1 MIAQD
6 VQAVLPEA
14 VSTDDE
20 GYLAVSY
27 TDMIPLAIE
36 AIKEL
41 KERNEILIKFIKSKF
56 SEFEI

>member
-14 VSTDDE
+14 VSNDSD
-20 GYLAVSY
+20 GMLNVSY
-27 TDMIPLAIE
+27 TELIPLAIE

-41 KERNEILIKFIKSKF
+41 KAKNSALEARLLALEQK
-56 SEFEI
+56 